1 MPTHADADLIL
12 KLYDLRREPEMR
24 KARKWMLE
32 TFWPESVADVSNI
45 VGAFGS
51 QENAWFRQVLGY
63 WEMAASF
70 VLAGVLDGE
79 LLLDS
84 SGEMWFICTKF
95 KPILADVRKALHP
108 EFMMKVEKVAEAT
121 QRGRERLAYLE
132 KAFAARKE
140 RLNTQGAQS
149 QSASS

>member
-32 TFWPESVADVSNI
+32 TFWPESLDDINKIVA
-45 VGAFGS
+45 GFGS
-51 QENAWFRQVLGY
+51 QDNAWFRQVLGY

-70 VLAGVLDGE
+70 VLAGVLDGD

-84 SGEMWFICTKF
+84 SGEMWFIYTKF
-95 KPILADVRKALHP
+95 KPLLAEIRKTLHP
-108 EFMMKVEKVAEAT
+108 EFMMKVQNVAEAT
-121 QRGRERLAYLE
+121 QRGRDRIVYLE

-140 RLNTQGAQS
+140 RMKAQGAPA
-149 QSASS
+149 AS

>member
-24 KARKWMLE
+24 KARKWIME
-32 TFWPESVADVSNI
+32 TFWPESAEDIQKIVA
-45 VGAFGS
+45 GFGTS
-51 QENAWFRQVLGY
+51 QENPWFRQVLGY

-70 VLAGVLDGE
+70 VLAGVLDGD

-84 SGEMWFICTKF
+84 GGEMWFIYTKF
-95 KPILADVRKALHP
+95 KPFLAEMRKALHP
-108 EFMMKVEKVAEAT
+108 EFMMKMEKVAT
-121 QRGRERLAYLE
+121 GSQRGRDRIVYLE

-140 RLNTQGAQS
+140 RMKSQGAAQ
-149 QSASS
+149 QAS